1 MDTLFDYI
9 DKFANENFYDKPYN
23 AVDALVFSQFAY
35 IEFEKCFAFDT
46 RLLIS
51 DIWRKITENVSDA
64 EFRTFSSLMQ
74 KSILL
79 LSHAAMTARYQ
90 NVLVS
95 GYKNIISNEDE
106 KQFSATCFK
115 TRTGERVLAFRGT
128 DETLAGLKESAMLS
142 FTFPVFSQKAAAEY
156 LRDFLD
162 EHFEKVHLTG
172 HSKGGNL
179 AVYAAVQNVKKAE
192 RVLDIYNFDG
202 PGFQESFVQSAGYDR
217 INEKIT
223 TILPEGSIVGQLF
236 CHDEK
241 ILVVESDKSGLSQH
255 HAFNWYIR
263 GDDFVYANEPQY
275 VSTLFEKTI
284 NDLFENVSRD
294 KVEEVFESLFSIL
307 DATGAETL
315 DDLKRL
321 RPDKLKAIWKA
332 IENAD
337 KNDRGYLKEIFSL
350 LIHYGFVNALPD
362 MRAELADW
370 RKELE
375 LALTKHFKLPEQKNA
390 DD

>member
-115 TRTGERVLAFRGT
+115 
-128 DETLAGLKESAMLS
+128 LS
-142 FTFPVFSQKAAAEY
+142 
-156 LRDFLD
+156 
-162 EHFEKVHLTG
+162 
-172 HSKGGNL
+172 
-179 AVYAAVQNVKKAE
+179 
-192 RVLDIYNFDG
+192 
-202 PGFQESFVQSAGYDR
+202 
-217 INEKIT
+217 
-223 TILPEGSIVGQLF
+223 
-236 CHDEK
+236 
-241 ILVVESDKSGLSQH
+241 
-255 HAFNWYIR
+255 
-263 GDDFVYANEPQY
+263 
-275 VSTLFEKTI
+275 
-284 NDLFENVSRD
+284 
-294 KVEEVFESLFSIL
+294 
-307 DATGAETL
+307 
-315 DDLKRL
+315 
-321 RPDKLKAIWKA
+321 
-332 IENAD
+332 
-337 KNDRGYLKEIFSL
+337 
-350 LIHYGFVNALPD
+350 LIHISEPT
-362 MRAELADW
+362 R
-370 RKELE
+370 
-375 LALTKHFKLPEQKNA
+375 H
-390 DD
+390 